1 MADGET
7 NMVSTDLLL
16 LKDTDHET
24 RLPSDAV
31 SLSDTDSETN
41 LQSFNSLSP
50 LSESDP
56 DSWSPDDSPV
66 DGVEPQCDYMSDHSL
81 STVGN
86 SPPSQLF
93 QLRGTS
99 SGFSFRS
106 QNIFSGLENAVKFDA
121 SQPRDNSIIDGE
133 FKRPPNPAPQ
143 RKVTG
148 MSPPGNQSSSPSKRK
163 VFGEPPRG
171 KQSSVSCKKAQSVPD
186 YLLHPERWTK
196 YSLEDVPETSNKK
209 NTAVAFEFMDGLK
222 KRRKEKSTVD
232 LDESF
237 TSCFN
242 QDQFGSA
249 TSKILFT
256 KPLKPAGSMGD
267 GVDRTEQE
275 GHGSKLGVVRKI
287 AKKAELN
294 PEDPGQ
300 VDLAHLDYGEV
311 KEVEDM
317 KARWH
322 DKDADEPAKD
332 TNQTTTGEKVH
343 ESVVFHSGRK
353 RNRKNIR
360 VKLDKD
366 SEDD

>member
-16 LKDTDHET
+16 LKDPDHET

-121 SQPRDNSIIDGE
+121 SQPKDNSIIDGE

-148 MSPPGNQSSSPSKRK
+148 GSPPGNQSSYPLKRK
-163 VFGEPPRG
+163 VIGEPPRG
-171 KQSSVSCKKAQSVPD
+171 KQSNVSCKKAQSVPD

-209 NTAVAFEFMDGLK
+209 NTAVAFEFMESLK
-222 KRRKEKSTVD
+222 KQRKEKSTVD

-242 QDQFGSA
+242 QESDDVAG
-249 TSKILFT
+249 KILFT
-256 KPLKPAGSMGD
+256 KPSKPAGSMAD
-267 GVDRTEQE
+267 CVDRTEQE
-275 GHGSKLGVVRKI
+275 GHGSKPNVVRKI
-287 AKKAELN
+287 AKREELN

-300 VDLAHLDYGEV
+300 VDLTHLDYGEV
-311 KEVEDM
+311 KEVEDA
-317 KARWH
+317 KAWWH
-322 DKDADEPAKD
+322 DKDTEEPDKD
-332 TNQTTTGEKVH
+332 RKHMTTGEKMH